1 MRLSTDKV
9 MREKAKLLEAI
20 SGQNR
25 GLLSGEIERAA
36 IEEAIAGLEAEN
48 PTQRPTQ
55 RDDLLDGNWRLLYT
69 TSQDLLNLGQF
80 PLWTLGQIYQCIRT
94 QTGRLYNV
102 AEVSGLPFLEGILSV
117 RAKISPL
124 SEERV
129 SVKFDRRILA
139 LQRAIDYRN
148 PEDFANKVEAENI
161 GPAIDIPV
169 NDDQLNWLD
178 TTYLDEDLRVGRG
191 SGGSIF
197 VLTKN

>member
-1 MRLSTDKV
+1 M
-9 MREKAKLLEAI
+9 MREKARLLEAI
-20 SGQNR
+20 AGQNR
-25 GLLSGEIERAA
+25 GLLSGEGDRAA
-36 IEEAIAGLEAEN
+36 IGEAIIRLEAEN

-80 PLWTLGQIYQCIRT
+80 PLWTLGQIYQCVRT

-102 AEVSGLPFLEGILSV
+102 AEVSGLPYLEGVLSV

-124 SEERV
+124 SDERV

-148 PEDFANKVEAENI
+148 PEDFANKLEQENI

-169 NDDQLNWLD
+169 DDNQLNWLD
-178 TTYLDEDLRVGRG
+178 TTYLDEDLRIGRG
-191 SGGSIF
+191 SRGSIF